1 MAYKITGRILNLGDL
16 QSITSTSTGKSYNK
30 RDVVISAFLF
40 DSYTGQPTED
50 VSNTPKFTF
59 FGNRCQDLEQFKAG
73 DMVVIGFEINGRSYQ
88 KDGKTEY
95 FTEVRPTSIYES
107 KQSFSQSSTPSAL
120 PAPNDPFGP
129 SAGIITDTT
138 NTSDIG
144 VQPIKNFSDELP
156 F

>member
-1 MAYKITGRILNLGDL
+1 MAYKITGRILNIGDL
-16 QSITSTSTGKSYNK
+16 QTITSTSTGKSYNK

-50 VSNTPKFTF
+50 ASNTPKFTF
-59 FGNRCQDLEQFKAG
+59 FGNRCQDLEQFKVG

-88 KDGKTEY
+88 KDGKIEY

-107 KQSFSQSSTPSAL
+107 RQAISQPATPAVA
-120 PAPNDPFGP
+120 PAMNDPFGP
-129 SAGIITDTT
+129 PTGTIDAS
-138 NTSDIG
+138 SDAANINMKA
-144 VQPIKNFSDELP
+144 VNSLSDELP